1 MALLRRGSAGR
12 AESGGVGGEGV
23 EDRDNSHDF
32 WYGAVRPLGDELHLD
47 QAPRRDAL
55 GYGPHAAAAQ
65 LSGWRRT
72 CGGEGGSAWLRD
84 PAPHPPPVSL
94 PMSASHPPVLSPQQ
108 DAATVA
114 KSSAKRRRELMA
126 GAVGWSLRALAV
138 PPCCPHCFYSPG
150 TVAAWGFPGC
160 GVGPGRGSCFVFST
174 CFDRSRAG
182 GGSGALGTRSTCC
195 GTRRGHPV
203 LPSQPT
209 YQ

>member
-65 LSGWRRT
+65 LSGRRRT

-84 PAPHPPPVSL
+84 PAPHPPPVSPHL
-94 PMSASHPPVLSPQQ
+94 CPRPTPPCSHPSRTRL
-108 DAATVA
+108 
-114 KSSAKRRRELMA
+114 R
-126 GAVGWSLRALAV
+126 WLRAARRGGVSSWLGLSAGHFGRWLCRPAV
-138 PPCCPHCFYSPG
+138 PIAFI
-150 TVAAWGFPGC
+150 
-160 GVGPGRGSCFVFST
+160 
-174 CFDRSRAG
+174 
-182 GGSGALGTRSTCC
+182 L
-195 GTRRGHPV
+195 PV
-203 LPSQPT
+203 Q
-209 YQ
+209 